1 MFHLWKVVTE
11 TIKWDVTPDKCDTDP
26 EIPDS
31 NITIVA
37 GSKHMTIYSVPL
49 NLWGTNYNEK
59 KTPFMDVISL
69 DVTGDQSG
77 KLKMTL

>member
-49 NLWGTNYNEK
+49 NLRGTNYNKNKNEILINIK
-59 KTPFMDVISL
+59 AVIK
-69 DVTGDQSG
+69 GHNP
-77 KLKMTL
+77 